1 MFHLDPFTGDPEHR
15 GGHSEMLAA
24 NTNVTVCETQRHSV
38 VLALFYIPVTEC
50 MKLTRVTVHVLP
62 SAIVHQ

>member
-1 MFHLDPFTGDPEHR
+1 
-15 GGHSEMLAA
+15 MLAA